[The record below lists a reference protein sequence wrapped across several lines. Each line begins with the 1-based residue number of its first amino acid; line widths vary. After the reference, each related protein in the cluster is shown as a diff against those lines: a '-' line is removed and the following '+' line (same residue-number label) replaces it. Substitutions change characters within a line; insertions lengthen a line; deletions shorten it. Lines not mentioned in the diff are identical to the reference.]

1 MEKNIKLQS
10 TGCKKLLTLIFNIYY
25 NKEYNMTKKIGKVK
39 ALIKATDVILTNP
52 KISYLDG
59 IGQKVYGV
67 IKGVESVNVLPISTS
82 TQDGNPLGEK
92 AIEYLKGKSA
102 YFQNKTLEDAYYEVK
117 VKSGFV
123 YLPIDEPSLTI
134 EE

>member
-1 MEKNIKLQS
+1 
-10 TGCKKLLTLIFNIYY
+10 
-25 NKEYNMTKKIGKVK
+25 MTKKIGKVK